1 MRLKGSGGQPWTYSV
16 GGAAKPADHAKQSR
30 GDTSLARFD
39 LSSWTQTGGWLPT
52 WRMGEFAVLAA
63 ICLIAGTGLVIFELA
78 EEIGE
83 GETHAFDTAIL
94 LAFRNPADRADPIGP
109 WWLEQMMKDVTA
121 LGGTSVLT
129 LITVIA
135 LGYLLIERK
144 YHAAAFLLVA
154 MVGGS
159 LLSSL
164 LKLGFDRPR
173 PDLVAHGA
181 QVYSA
186 SFPSGHALMS
196 AVAYLTLGALLARVQ
211 KGRRLKLYFLAVA
224 VALTML
230 IGVTRVYLGVHWPT
244 DVLAGWCIGS
254 AWALACWLL
263 AMWLQRRGEMEGS
276 GQEPARPV

>member
-1 MRLKGSGGQPWTYSV
+1 M
-16 GGAAKPADHAKQSR
+16 
-30 GDTSLARFD
+30 ARFD
-39 LSSWTQTGGWLPT
+39 FSSWREVTG
-52 WRMGEFAVLAA
+52 WRPAWTMAEFGILAA
-63 ICLIAGTGLVIFELA
+63 IVLIAGTGLAIFELA
-78 EEIGE
+78 EEISQ

-94 LAFRNPADRADPIGP
+94 LAFRNPADTADPIGP

-129 LITVIA
+129 LITVVA

-154 MVGGS
+154 IVGGT

-196 AVAYLTLGALLARVQ
+196 AAAYLTLGALLARVQ
-211 KGRRLKLYFLAVA
+211 KGRRLKLYFLSVA

-230 IGVTRVYLGVHWPT
+230 IGVSRVYLGVHWPT

-254 AWALACWLL
+254 AWALSCWLI

-276 GQEPARPV
+276 GDEAASGAPG